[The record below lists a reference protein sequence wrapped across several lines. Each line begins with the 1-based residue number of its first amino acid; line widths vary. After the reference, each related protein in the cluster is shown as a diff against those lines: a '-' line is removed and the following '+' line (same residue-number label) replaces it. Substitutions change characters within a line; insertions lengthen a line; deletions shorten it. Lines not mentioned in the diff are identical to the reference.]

1 MSRIGKKPVDLPA
14 NVKVTVKGND
24 LTVESGSNKLQFT
37 HRPEVSVRVD
47 QDAKA
52 VVVERQD
59 DSRIAKSLHGLTR
72 ALVANMIEGVT
83 KGFTEELELN
93 GVGWNAK
100 LQGQQINLAVG
111 YADVRVVKI
120 PSDVKVE
127 VVGNRIKI
135 SGINK
140 QKVGQTAAEIR
151 SHRKPEPYNGKGIK
165 YVSET
170 IIRKAGKAFAG
181 GGG

>member
-1 MSRIGKKPVDLPA
+1 MSRIGKKPVALPDK
-14 NVKVTVKGND
+14 VKVTVAD
-24 LTVESGSNKLQFT
+24 RAITVESGSNKLQFT
-37 HRPEVSVRVD
+37 HRPEVSVKVD
-47 QDAKA
+47 QDARQ

-72 ALVANMIEGVT
+72 ALIANMIEGVT
-83 KGFTEELELN
+83 KGFSEELEVN

-100 LQGQQINLAVG
+100 LQGQQVNLSVG

-127 VVGNRIKI
+127 INQNRIKI
-135 SGINK
+135 TGTDK
-140 QKVGQTAAEIR
+140 QKVGQVAAEIR

-165 YVSET
+165 YVDEQ
-170 IIRKAGKAFAG
+170 IIRKAGKAFASG
-181 GGG
+181 GG